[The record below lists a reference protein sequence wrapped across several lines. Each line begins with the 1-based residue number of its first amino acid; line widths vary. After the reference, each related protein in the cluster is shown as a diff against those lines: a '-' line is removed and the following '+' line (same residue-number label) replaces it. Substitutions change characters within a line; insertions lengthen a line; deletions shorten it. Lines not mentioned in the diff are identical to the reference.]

1 MMNLLTFDR
10 MRVRTV
16 LVTLAIA
23 ATMCSAACDEKLSDL
38 TGPTP
43 NLEPT
48 FASIQSDIFQAS
60 DSLGRTPCTQCHT
73 STGRNPSGG
82 FDMNPD
88 VSYANLVGASVR
100 EKPGAIRVIPGDPD
114 NSYLIQK
121 LEGAGGIV
129 GRRMPFNGPP
139 YLTDGQI
146 KIIRRWIQIGAP
158 R

>member
-1 MMNLLTFDR
+1 MTARSLSSLL
-10 MRVRTV
+10 
-16 LVTLAIA
+16 LGIA
-23 ATMCSAACDEKLSDL
+23 CILSFGCDEKLS
-38 TGPTP
+38 TVAGPTP

-48 FASIQSDIFQAS
+48 FASIQTDIFQAS
-60 DSLGRTPCTQCHT
+60 DSLGRTPCTQCHS

-82 FDMNPD
+82 FDLNPD
-88 VSYANLVGASVR
+88 VAYTNLVNANVR

-114 NSYLIQK
+114 NSYLVQK
-121 LEGAGGIV
+121 LEGSAAIT
-129 GRRMPFNGPP
+129 GRRMPFSGPP

>member
-1 MMNLLTFDR
+1 MTTRTISTLL
-10 MRVRTV
+10 
-16 LVTLAIA
+16 LGIACLASIG
-23 ATMCSAACDEKLSDL
+23 CDEKLS
-38 TGPTP
+38 TVAGPTP

-88 VSYANLVGASVR
+88 VSYSSLVGAPVR
-100 EKPGAIRVIPGDPD
+100 QKPGAVRVIPGDPD

>member
-1 MMNLLTFDR
+1 MTARTISSLL
-10 MRVRTV
+10 
-16 LVTLAIA
+16 LGLACMASIG
-23 ATMCSAACDEKLSDL
+23 CDEKLSSVA
-38 TGPTP
+38 GPTP

-48 FASIQSDIFQAS
+48 FASIQTDIFQS
-60 DSLGRTPCTQCHT
+60 TDSLGRTPCTQCHT
-73 STGRNPSGG
+73 STGKNPSGG
-82 FDMNPD
+82 FDLNPD
-88 VSYANLVGASVR
+88 VAYTNLVNTAVR

-114 NSYLIQK
+114 HSYLIQK
-121 LEGAGGIV
+121 LEGAAGIT